1 MLLRLFSLLNL
12 NSDAMAKRFTDSG
25 KWKKKWFRKLPSEM
39 KLLWIYLCDNCDHA
53 GIFEV
58 DFERISFD
66 LGIEFNEYEEIEIT
80 VIDFFDGRIEEF
92 NQGEKWFLRG
102 FLDFQYGPFNEK
114 NRVHI
119 SANNILIKYN
129 LTWNKEGDIKP
140 LISPLQGAKDKDTDK
155 DKDKDED
162 RGIVK
167 GDFERPIFAP
177 KNIEII
183 IEYFV
188 TKSDKSEKG
197 INQAKTAAESFWEE
211 YESTNWK
218 YKGSDLT
225 NWRNRANSWLRNWIL
240 NEKKKPTSNDKN
252 QGLILH

>member
-1 MLLRLFSLLNL
+1 
-12 NSDAMAKRFTDSG
+12 MAKRFTDSG
-25 KWKKKWFRKLPSEM
+25 KWKKKWFRKLPSHM

-66 LGIEFNEYEEIEIT
+66 MGVEFREESVAELIECFQ
-80 VIDFFDGRIEEF
+80 DRIEEF

-129 LTWNKEGDIKP
+129 LTWNKESDIKP

-155 DKDKDED
+155 AKDKDED

-167 GDFERPIFAP
+167 GGNIRTDFYKNWLIERCLKQVEDLYLQHRDKFNSMDAY
-177 KNIEII
+177 KSELDKWDSYY
-183 IEYFV
+183 ESKSAEF
-188 TKSDKSEKG
+188 KSDSALFASWKSWIMRHKKAIIRPGQKG
-197 INQAKTAAESFWEE
+197 K
-211 YESTNWK
+211 
-218 YKGSDLT
+218 
-225 NWRNRANSWLRNWIL
+225 L
-240 NEKKKPTSNDKN
+240 NIQN
-252 QGLILH
+252 